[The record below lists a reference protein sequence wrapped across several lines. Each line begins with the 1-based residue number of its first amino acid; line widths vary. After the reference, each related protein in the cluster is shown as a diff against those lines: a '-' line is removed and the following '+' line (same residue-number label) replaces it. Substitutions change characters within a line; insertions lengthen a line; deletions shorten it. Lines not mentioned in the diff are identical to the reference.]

1 MPAAVREGQLKR
13 ATAQDFRTEFG
24 GLVMAVKVVENL
36 GDAANHINEHSSHHT
51 DCIVAADAAAVELGL
66 GLGLGLDPHPHPNPT
81 PNPNS
86 NLNQVDYFMR
96 HIDSAGVY
104 ANASTRFADGQRYGF
119 GAEVGVSTNLV

>member
-66 GLGLGLDPHPHPNPT
+66 GLGLGLAPPGSRLPW
-81 PNPNS
+81 
-86 NLNQVDYFMR
+86 
-96 HIDSAGVY
+96 AGGGRGPV
-104 ANASTRFADGQRYGF
+104 STRTRWPRAR
-119 GAEVGVSTNLV
+119 AHPA